1 MRIVITKYGKKEIKE
16 DDYDDFA
23 PNNIYSNNKKSNHRT
38 ISYNRIPSS
47 IPNHINNNA
56 YKPRIANSIQNRI
69 GNNNLI
75 PISPNK
81 KLNNINTKNIKSS
94 FFSKIGEL
102 SVKPQGYMTPNKRKE
117 YAQINNN
124 LKLNQNQLLN
134 NNNSNNYDSVF
145 KKIKVSPKKL
155 NIPVVMLDKYS
166 KEEMM
171 EKMENNEDDKN
182 ADNEVLKILNTEN
195 NTTPLDKD
203 KMYSL
208 RELLIP
214 KNKKNVDDSFLDKKI
229 NLNGGESIIN
239 YLKMDKTISPSL
251 IEKINKSN
259 NEQLFKLDKICQK
272 YFNDEKAKSNMDIEI
287 KQKIKDEYEQDSIFC
302 RNNLSNMGQNL
313 KSYNNIYKRLRLK
326 KDNYENYKNMYLS
339 HEK

>member
-16 DDYDDFA
+16 DDYDDFE
-23 PNNIYSNNKKSNHRT
+23 PNNIYSNNKKSKHRT
-38 ISYNRIPSS
+38 ISYNRIPPS
-47 IPNHINNNA
+47 IPNHINNNV

-94 FFSKIGEL
+94 FLSKIGEL

-117 YAQINNN
+117 YAQISNNI
-124 LKLNQNQLLN
+124 KLNQNQLLN

-171 EKMENNEDDKN
+171 EKMDNNEDDKN
-182 ADNEVLKILNTEN
+182 ADNEMLKILNTEN

-229 NLNGGESIIN
+229 NVNGGESIIN

-272 YFNDEKAKSNMDIEI
+272 YFNDEKVKSNMDIEI

>member
-23 PNNIYSNNKKSNHRT
+23 SNNIYSNNRKSNHRT
-38 ISYNRIPSS
+38 ISYNKISQS
-47 IPNHINNNA
+47 ISNQINKNP

-69 GNNNLI
+69 GYNNLN

-81 KLNNINTKNIKSS
+81 NMSINAKNNKSS
-94 FFSKIGEL
+94 FLSKIGEL

-124 LKLNQNQLLN
+124 VKLNQNQLLN
-134 NNNSNNYDSVF
+134 NNSNNYDSAF
-145 KKIKVSPKKL
+145 KKIQLFPKKL
-155 NIPVVMLDKYS
+155 NIPVVMLDKYT
-166 KEEMM
+166 KKEMM
-171 EKMENNEDDKN
+171 EKMNNIEDDKN
-182 ADNEVLKILNTEN
+182 VDNEILKISNTEN
-195 NTTPLDKD
+195 DNTSLDKD

-229 NLNGGESIIN
+229 NVNGGESIIN

-272 YFNDEKAKSNMDIEI
+272 YFNDEKVKSNMDIEI

-302 RNNLSNMGQNL
+302 RNNLSDMNQNL

-326 KDNYENYKNMYLS
+326 KDNYENYKNIYLS

>member
-16 DDYDDFA
+16 DDYDDFTS
-23 PNNIYSNNKKSNHRT
+23 NNVYSNNNKSNHRT
-38 ISYNRIPSS
+38 ISYHKLPPSIS
-47 IPNHINNNA
+47 NQQNNNP
-56 YKPRIANSIQNRI
+56 YRPRIANSIQNRI
-69 GNNNLI
+69 GHKNLI
-75 PISPNK
+75 PLSPNK
-81 KLNNINTKNIKSS
+81 KLSINGNNNKSS
-94 FFSKIGEL
+94 FLSKIGEL
-102 SVKPQGYMTPNKRKE
+102 SVKTQGYMTPNKRKE
-117 YAQINNN
+117 YAQLNTNI
-124 LKLNQNQLLN
+124 KLNQNQLLN
-134 NNNSNNYDSVF
+134 NNSNNYDSAF
-145 KKIKVSPKKL
+145 KKIKLIPKKL
-155 NIPVVMLDKYS
+155 NIPVVMLDKYT

-171 EKMENNEDDKN
+171 EKMNNNEDDKN
-182 ADNEVLKILNTEN
+182 VDSEIIKISNTEN
-195 NTTPLDKD
+195 DTTPLDKD

-229 NLNGGESIIN
+229 NVNGGESIIN

-272 YFNDEKAKSNMDIEI
+272 YFNDEKAKSNMNIEI

>member
-23 PNNIYSNNKKSNHRT
+23 SNNVYSNNNKSNHRT
-38 ISYNRIPSS
+38 ISYNKLPPSIS
-47 IPNHINNNA
+47 NQQNNNP
-56 YKPRIANSIQNRI
+56 YRPRIANSIQNRI
-69 GNNNLI
+69 GHKNLI
-75 PISPNK
+75 PLSPNK
-81 KLNNINTKNIKSS
+81 KLSINGNNNKSS
-94 FFSKIGEL
+94 FLSKIGEL
-102 SVKPQGYMTPNKRKE
+102 SVKTQGYMTPNKRKE
-117 YAQINNN
+117 YAQLNTNI
-124 LKLNQNQLLN
+124 KSNQNQLLN
-134 NNNSNNYDSVF
+134 NNSNNYDSAF
-145 KKIKVSPKKL
+145 KKIQLIPKKL
-155 NIPVVMLDKYS
+155 NIPVVMLDKYT

-171 EKMENNEDDKN
+171 EKMNNNEDDKN
-182 ADNEVLKILNTEN
+182 VDNEIIKISNTEN
-195 NTTPLDKD
+195 DTTPLDKD

-229 NLNGGESIIN
+229 NVNGGESIIN

>member
-16 DDYDDFA
+16 DDYNDFA
-23 PNNIYSNNKKSNHRT
+23 SNNIYSNSHKSNHKT
-38 ISYNRIPSS
+38 ISYNKYPPSIS
-47 IPNHINNNA
+47 NQINKNP
-56 YKPRIANSIQNRI
+56 YKPRIANSIHNRI
-69 GNNNLI
+69 GHNNLI
-75 PISPNK
+75 PMSPNK
-81 KLNNINTKNIKSS
+81 KSSINTKNNKYS
-94 FFSKIGEL
+94 FLSKIGEL
-102 SVKPQGYMTPNKRKE
+102 SVKPQGYMTPNKRE
-117 YAQINNN
+117 YAQINKNV
-124 LKLNQNQLLN
+124 KLNQNQLLN
-134 NNNSNNYDSVF
+134 NNSNNLDSEF
-145 KKIKVSPKKL
+145 KKISLFPKKL
-155 NIPVVMLDKYS
+155 NIPAIMLDKYT

-171 EKMENNEDDKN
+171 EQMNNKEDDKN
-182 ADNEVLKILNTEN
+182 IDNEILKISNTEN
-195 NTTPLDKD
+195 DTTPLDKD

-208 RELLIP
+208 RELLTP

-229 NLNGGESIIN
+229 NVNGGESIIN

-272 YFNDEKAKSNMDIEI
+272 YFNDEKMKSNMDIEI

-326 KDNYENYKNMYLS
+326 KDNYENYKNLYLS
-339 HEK
+339 NEK

>member
-1 MRIVITKYGKKEIKE
+1 MEKREIKE
-16 DDYDDFA
+16 DDYDDFTS
-23 PNNIYSNNKKSNHRT
+23 NNIYSNNNKSNHRT
-38 ISYNRIPSS
+38 ISYNKLPPSIS
-47 IPNHINNNA
+47 NQQNNNP
-56 YKPRIANSIQNRI
+56 YRPRIANSIQNRI
-69 GNNNLI
+69 GHKNLI
-75 PISPNK
+75 PLSPNK
-81 KLNNINTKNIKSS
+81 KLSINGNNNKSS
-94 FFSKIGEL
+94 FLSKIGEL
-102 SVKPQGYMTPNKRKE
+102 SVKTQGYMTPNKRKE
-117 YAQINNN
+117 YAQLNTNI
-124 LKLNQNQLLN
+124 KSNQNQLLN
-134 NNNSNNYDSVF
+134 NNSNNYDSAF
-145 KKIKVSPKKL
+145 KKIQLIPKKL
-155 NIPVVMLDKYS
+155 NIPVVMLDKYT

-171 EKMENNEDDKN
+171 EKMNNNEDDKN
-182 ADNEVLKILNTEN
+182 VDNEIIKISNTEN
-195 NTTPLDKD
+195 DTTPLDKN

-229 NLNGGESIIN
+229 NVNGGESIIN

>member
-16 DDYDDFA
+16 DDYDDFTS
-23 PNNIYSNNKKSNHRT
+23 NNVYSNNNKSNHRT
-38 ISYNRIPSS
+38 ISYNKLPPSIS
-47 IPNHINNNA
+47 NQQNNNP
-56 YKPRIANSIQNRI
+56 YRPRIANSIQNRI
-69 GNNNLI
+69 GHKNLI
-75 PISPNK
+75 PLSPNK
-81 KLNNINTKNIKSS
+81 KLSINGNNNKSS
-94 FFSKIGEL
+94 FLSKIGEL
-102 SVKPQGYMTPNKRKE
+102 SVKTQGYMTPNKRKE
-117 YAQINNN
+117 YAQLNTNI
-124 LKLNQNQLLN
+124 KLNQNQLLN
-134 NNNSNNYDSVF
+134 NNSNNYDSAF
-145 KKIKVSPKKL
+145 KKIQLIQKKL
-155 NIPVVMLDKYS
+155 NIPVVMLDKYT

-171 EKMENNEDDKN
+171 EKMNNNEDDKN
-182 ADNEVLKILNTEN
+182 VDNEIIKISNTEN
-195 NTTPLDKD
+195 DTTPLDKD

-229 NLNGGESIIN
+229 NVNGGESIIN

>member
-16 DDYDDFA
+16 DDYDDFTS
-23 PNNIYSNNKKSNHRT
+23 NNIYSNNNKSNHRT
-38 ISYNRIPSS
+38 ISYNKLPPSIS
-47 IPNHINNNA
+47 NQQNNNP
-56 YKPRIANSIQNRI
+56 YRPRIANSIQNRI
-69 GNNNLI
+69 GHKNLI
-75 PISPNK
+75 PLSPNK
-81 KLNNINTKNIKSS
+81 KLSINGNNNKSS
-94 FFSKIGEL
+94 FLSKIGEL
-102 SVKPQGYMTPNKRKE
+102 SVKTQGYMTPNKRKE
-117 YAQINNN
+117 YAQLNSNI
-124 LKLNQNQLLN
+124 KLNQNQLLN
-134 NNNSNNYDSVF
+134 NNSNNYDSAF
-145 KKIKVSPKKL
+145 KKIQLIPKKL
-155 NIPVVMLDKYS
+155 NIPVVMLDKYT

-171 EKMENNEDDKN
+171 EKMNNNEDDKN
-182 ADNEVLKILNTEN
+182 VDNEIIKISNTEN
-195 NTTPLDKD
+195 DTTPLDKD

-229 NLNGGESIIN
+229 NVNGGESIIN

>member
-16 DDYDDFA
+16 DDYDDFTS
-23 PNNIYSNNKKSNHRT
+23 NNVYSNNNKSNHRT
-38 ISYNRIPSS
+38 ISYNKLPPSIS
-47 IPNHINNNA
+47 NQQNNNP
-56 YKPRIANSIQNRI
+56 YRPRIANSIQNRI
-69 GNNNLI
+69 GHKNLI
-75 PISPNK
+75 PLSPNK
-81 KLNNINTKNIKSS
+81 KLSINGNNNKSS
-94 FFSKIGEL
+94 FLSKIGEL
-102 SVKPQGYMTPNKRKE
+102 SVKTQGYMTPNRRKE
-117 YAQINNN
+117 YAHLNTNI
-124 LKLNQNQLLN
+124 KLNQNQLLN
-134 NNNSNNYDSVF
+134 NNSNNYDSAF
-145 KKIKVSPKKL
+145 KKIQLIPKKL
-155 NIPVVMLDKYS
+155 NIPVVMLDKYT

-171 EKMENNEDDKN
+171 EKMNTNEDDKN
-182 ADNEVLKILNTEN
+182 VDNEIIKISNTEN
-195 NTTPLDKD
+195 DTTPLDKD

-229 NLNGGESIIN
+229 NVNGGESIIN

>member
-1 MRIVITKYGKKEIKE
+1 MRIVITKYGKKEIKD
-16 DDYDDFA
+16 DDYDDFT
-23 PNNIYSNNKKSNHRT
+23 PNNMYSNNNKSNHRT
-38 ISYNRIPSS
+38 ISYNKLPPSIS
-47 IPNHINNNA
+47 IHSNNNS

-69 GNNNLI
+69 GRNNLA

-81 KLNNINTKNIKSS
+81 KLSINSKNNKSS
-94 FFSKIGEL
+94 FLSKIGEL
-102 SVKPQGYMTPNKRKE
+102 SVNPQGYMTPNKRKE
-117 YAQINNN
+117 YAQINN
-124 LKLNQNQLLN
+124 QNQLL

-145 KKIKVSPKKL
+145 RKIKVSPKKL

-166 KEEMM
+166 KEAVM
-171 EKMENNEDDKN
+171 EKMNNNEDDKS
-182 ADNEVLKILNTEN
+182 ADNEILKIANTES

-214 KNKKNVDDSFLDKKI
+214 KNKKNVEDSYLDKKI
-229 NLNGGESIIN
+229 NVNGGESIIN
-239 YLKMDKTISPSL
+239 YLRMDKTISPSL

-272 YFNDEKAKSNMDIEI
+272 YFNDEKVKSNMDIEI
-287 KQKIKDEYEQDSIFC
+287 RQKIKDEYEQDSIFC

-326 KDNYENYKNMYLS
+326 KDNFENYKNLYLS